1 MKWETL
7 QLEIINFSNK
17 MNYLSHLSLS
27 YPNPGLLGG
36 NYIYDLLNYSES
48 KQINSFFHEG
58 IQLHKWIDN
67 FSNNSEHLKEINS
80 YLHPVVHKYAPV
92 ASDIFCDHLLFLQ
105 WDQYFKFTF
114 EEFENTTYQILG
126 EVMQFMPDRIANI
139 CLNMTTHRFM
149 SQYKNYEGLENV
161 YVRMNKKTKF
171 PVDFR
176 LVLPVLAK
184 NIDLFQQLFGYFF
197 KECNAKVQAQ
207 INLQNETKQ

>member
-1 MKWETL
+1 
-7 QLEIINFSNK
+7 
-17 MNYLSHLSLS
+17 
-27 YPNPGLLGG
+27 
-36 NYIYDLLNYSES
+36 
-48 KQINSFFHEG
+48 
-58 IQLHKWIDN
+58 
-67 FSNNSEHLKEINS
+67 
-80 YLHPVVHKYAPV
+80 
-92 ASDIFCDHLLFLQ
+92 
-105 WDQYFKFTF
+105 
-114 EEFENTTYQILG
+114 
-126 EVMQFMPDRIANI
+126 MQFMPDRIANI